1 MKVENLDLNLDHYSL
16 IDIYNL
22 FNINNN
28 LSEESLKNAKRIV
41 LKMHPDKSNLDSKYF
56 IFFSKAYKKLYHI
69 YEFQNKSTLRKKDS
83 EYRTEDKD
91 KEIILNNFIKKN
103 HLEDKGNFNSWF
115 NKEFEK
121 NYKNDLNDGYS
132 EWLKSDEDVFN
143 EEKLEG
149 NNVNEKIENYK
160 KNMIIESN
168 ERISEL
174 NSDRLGGTILGN
186 NNIENFSSDLFS
198 GGLSYND
205 LKDAH
210 KNSLL
215 KVNDDPNKK
224 RFKNATDYKLFRDS
238 ERYKM
243 LNETEALKYFEQKEL
258 ECNESSVQ
266 TAYQLTK
273 EYEVNM
279 KKNSKLWSKMQQI
292 NNY

>member
-1 MKVENLDLNLDHYSL
+1 
-16 IDIYNL
+16 
-22 FNINNN
+22 
-28 LSEESLKNAKRIV
+28 
-41 LKMHPDKSNLDSKYF
+41 
-56 IFFSKAYKKLYHI
+56 
-69 YEFQNKSTLRKKDS
+69 
-83 EYRTEDKD
+83 
-91 KEIILNNFIKKN
+91 
-103 HLEDKGNFNSWF
+103 
-115 NKEFEK
+115 
-121 NYKNDLNDGYS
+121 
-132 EWLKSDEDVFN
+132 
-143 EEKLEG
+143 
-149 NNVNEKIENYK
+149 
-160 KNMIIESN
+160 MIIESN

>member
-160 KNMIIESN
+160 KI
-168 ERISEL
+168 
-174 NSDRLGGTILGN
+174 
-186 NNIENFSSDLFS
+186 
-198 GGLSYND
+198 
-205 LKDAH
+205 
-210 KNSLL
+210 
-215 KVNDDPNKK
+215 
-224 RFKNATDYKLFRDS
+224 
-238 ERYKM
+238 
-243 LNETEALKYFEQKEL
+243 
-258 ECNESSVQ
+258 
-266 TAYQLTK
+266 
-273 EYEVNM
+273 
-279 KKNSKLWSKMQQI
+279 
-292 NNY
+292 

>member
-266 TAYQLTK
+266 TAYELTK